1 MVPAPMAPNSTS
13 SLARDCAA
21 TPALFSRIYRV
32 LMTAARA
39 EGIGADQLPGF
50 LSLEDGG
57 ELALL
62 GQEELSMSVMV

>member
-1 MVPAPMAPNSTS
+1 
-13 SLARDCAA
+13 
-21 TPALFSRIYRV
+21 
-32 LMTAARA
+32 MTAARA